1 MDYKVKSNFRRCSE
15 SLLWKKNKAMYNP
28 RNKTKPSA
36 FTDRTSVK
44 AFLWFKASITKP
56 SLLAFDLLS
65 FGVYT
70 L

>member
-1 MDYKVKSNFRRCSE
+1 
-15 SLLWKKNKAMYNP
+15 MYNP

-44 AFLWFKASITKP
+44 SFLWFKASITKP